1 MIPFLGP
8 QTLRSAVLLPANI
21 ELDILHHVDDSSVRD
36 RLWALRTIDARYRVL
51 SLEELMQDSKD
62 PYVSLRESY
71 LQNREFEIHDGDP
84 PLDEADDELY
94 DEFLEEEDY

>member
-8 QTLRSAVLLPANI
+8 QTLRDVVLLPANI
-21 ELDILHHVDDSSVRD
+21 ELDIVHHLDESSVRD
-36 RLWALRTIDARYRVL
+36 RLWGLRTIDVRHRVL
-51 SLEELMQDSKD
+51 SLEELLQDSKD

-71 LQNREFEIHDGDP
+71 LQNREFEIYDGDP
-84 PLDEADDELY
+84 PMDDEDEDLY